1 MSRNRVLMLGMI
13 ATLAVL
19 TWALPAAAQHA
30 GAAGAAVTTV
40 TVAAGAPNEFSF
52 TVAPKTVKR
61 GIVTFKVTNKGN
73 LPHDF
78 QINRRKTRLLSPGS
92 STTLRVTFLKTGKY
106 TYMCTVSGHAAA
118 GMKGTIVVK

>member
-1 MSRNRVLMLGMI
+1 MLGMI

-30 GAAGAAVTTV
+30 RASVTTV
-40 TVAAGAPNEFSF
+40 TVVSGSPNEFSF
-52 TVAPKTVKR
+52 TVTPKTVKR

-92 STTLRVTFLKTGKY
+92 SATLRVTFLKTGKY